1 MSTDKIVTP
10 DHKPAL
16 SVRPHI
22 RFDFWKFLIL
32 PAAGSVMATV
42 SWQKWQD
49 LIVDFGQQVYVPWQ
63 LSEGQVLYRDI
74 FYIYGPLSAYV
85 HAFLF
90 KIFGPGILVLAWF
103 NLGLIAGLTI
113 ILYRL
118 LRDLSDVH
126 TTHLACLTFLLVFAF
141 GQYKLGGNYNF
152 VCAYVYELPHG
163 VFLSFL
169 ALLQFKKYLER
180 PSPKSLG
187 LLGLLTGLVFLTKPE
202 VFLALSGA
210 LVAGLGLTWY
220 LKTKTADRKSL
231 ALFLGGL
238 VLPGLAFIV
247 YFGFHM
253 PPREA
258 VKTIFHSWLFLFN
271 SDFRALPLY
280 KWIMGFNNPW
290 ANLSTMLLYTL
301 VLAAILVL
309 IFIINRAWN
318 QRIRKYLVGS
328 SALMFALIALAI
340 YSVPN
345 IPWLSL
351 GRPLPFFML
360 LFAVFLSIHIFK
372 NRSETE
378 PRIITQ
384 WVVVLFSLT
393 LLMKTLLNAHIYH
406 YGFALALP
414 ATLVMVVFMAYELP
428 LRVKKSLGNA
438 GFYRSAMWALILVVV
453 GIHTWITYRTYQM
466 KNYPVGSGRDVVI
479 DYHPGFTPRG
489 EAMNLALNYIG
500 QNVGPQQEFATFPDG
515 IMLNYL
521 ARRRSPIPDIT
532 LNPGVWILVGDDAVL
547 DRLKRS
553 SPPYIVYM
561 DREFP
566 YFGYNHFG
574 KDFAQKIHAW
584 IQTHYSVQAQIGAT
598 PFTGKGFGIQ
608 ILMRNTIRKDPSND

>member
-1 MSTDKIVTP
+1 MNLASSNSSTTRIKN
-10 DHKPAL
+10 L
-16 SVRPHI
+16 LVRFSWEPWLLITTGVFMAHI
-22 RFDFWKFLIL
+22 
-32 PAAGSVMATV
+32 

-63 LSEGQVLYRDI
+63 LSEGQILYQDI

-90 KIFGPGILVLAWF
+90 KIFGPGILVLAVF
-103 NLGLIAGLTI
+103 NLSLIAGLTI

-118 LRDLSDVH
+118 LRELSDAH
-126 TTHLACLTFLLVFAF
+126 TAHLACLTFLLVFAF

-163 VFLSFL
+163 LFLSFL
-169 ALLQFKKYLER
+169 ALLQFKKYLDH
-180 PSPKSLG
+180 PASKNLS

-202 VFLALSGA
+202 VFLALSVA

-220 LKTKTADRKSL
+220 LKTKTVDLKSL

-238 VLPGLAFIV
+238 VLPGLSFII
-247 YFGFHM
+247 YFSFHM
-253 PPREA
+253 PFGKA
-258 VKTIFHSWLFLFN
+258 IKTIFNAWIFLFN
-271 SDFRALPLY
+271 SDLRALPLY
-280 KWIMGFNNPW
+280 KWIMGFNDPW
-290 ANLSTMLLYTL
+290 GNLSTMLLYAL
-301 VLAAILVL
+301 VLAAVL
-309 IFIINRAWN
+309 ILMFIINRACE
-318 QRIRKYLVGS
+318 QGIRRYLVGS
-328 SALMFALIALAI
+328 SALICALIALGV
-340 YSVPN
+340 YSIPS

-360 LFAVFLSIHIFK
+360 LFAIFLSIQIFK
-372 NRSETE
+372 NRSRIE

-384 WVVVLFSLT
+384 WVLVLFSLM
-393 LLMKTLLNAHIYH
+393 LLLKILLNAHIYH
-406 YGFALALP
+406 YGFVLALP
-414 ATLVMVVFMAYELP
+414 ATLVMVVFLAYEVP
-428 LRVKKSLGNA
+428 LRVRQTLGDS
-438 GFYRSAMWALILVVV
+438 GFYRSAMWTLILVVV
-453 GIHTWITYRTYQM
+453 GNHAWITYQTYQM
-466 KNYPVGSGRDVVI
+466 KNYPIGSSRDLVI
-479 DYHPGFTPRG
+479 DYHPAFTPRG
-489 EAMNLALNYIG
+489 EAMNLALNYID
-500 QNVGPQQEFATFPDG
+500 QNIAPEQEFATFPDG

-521 ARRRSPIPDIT
+521 ARRRSPISDIT

-553 SPPYIVYM
+553 SPPYIIYM

-584 IQTHYSVQAQIGAT
+584 IQSNYTLHAQIGNT

-608 ILMRNTIRKDPSND
+608 ILKRNKA

>member
-1 MSTDKIVTP
+1 MNKIDQNQFLTR
-10 DHKPAL
+10 L
-16 SVRPHI
+16 INIPHSI
-22 RFDFWKFLIL
+22 SWAPWLLVAVGVF
-32 PAAGSVMATV
+32 MANI

-63 LSEGQVLYRDI
+63 LSEGQILYQDI

-90 KIFGPGILVLAWF
+90 KIFGPGILVLAVF

-169 ALLQFKKYLER
+169 ALLQFKKYLD
-180 PSPKSLG
+180 PPASKNLG

-202 VFLALSGA
+202 VFLALSVA
-210 LVAGLGLTWY
+210 LVAGLSLTWY
-220 LKTKTADRKSL
+220 LKIKTADRRSL
-231 ALFLGGL
+231 VLFFGGL

-247 YFGFHM
+247 YFSFHM
-253 PPREA
+253 PLEKA
-258 VKTIFHSWLFLFN
+258 VKTIFNSWLFLFN
-271 SDFRALPLY
+271 SDLRALPLY
-280 KWIMGFNNPW
+280 KWIMGFNDPW
-290 ANLSTMLLYTL
+290 ANLSTMLLYAL

-318 QRIRKYLVGS
+318 QRIRKYPVGS
-328 SALMFALIALAI
+328 SALMFALSAFGI
-340 YSVPN
+340 YFVPN

-360 LFAVFLSIHIFK
+360 LFVVFLSIHIFK
-372 NRSETE
+372 NRSGIE

-384 WVVVLFSLT
+384 WVLIIFSLM
-393 LLMKTLLNAHIYH
+393 LLMKTLLNTHIHH

-414 ATLVMVVFMAYELP
+414 ATLVLVIFLAHELP
-428 LRVKKSLGNA
+428 LRVRQYLGDA
-438 GFYRSAMWALILVVV
+438 GFYRSAMWVLILIVV
-453 GIHTWITYRTYQM
+453 GNHAWMTWQTYQM
-466 KNYPVGSGRDVVI
+466 KSYPVGFDRDVVI
-479 DYHPGFTPRG
+479 DYHPAFTPRG
-489 EAMNLALNYIG
+489 EVMNLALNYIS
-500 QNVGPQQEFATFPDG
+500 QNVGPEQEFATFPDG

-521 ARRRSPIPDIT
+521 ARRRSPIADIT

-547 DRLKRS
+547 NRLKRS
-553 SPPYIVYM
+553 LPPYIVYM
-561 DREFP
+561 DREFS
-566 YFGYNHFG
+566 YFGYNYFG
-574 KDFAQKIHAW
+574 KDFAQKIHDW

-598 PFTGKGFGIQ
+598 PFTGNGFGIQ
-608 ILMRNTIRKDPSND
+608 ILMRNTLRKNPAND